1 MVYCFQISSNHSE
14 RKLYIMT
21 QLNDTKELSRQQLK
35 SMETKAKIFKAAK
48 HILQKKGYEELSIKN
63 ICDEAGVSNGSFY
76 HHFKTKDDLLSYYI
90 EEQPSI
96 NPDLL
101 DLPADAAD
109 AKKTIIYVYLNYV
122 HYCQELG
129 VEFMSNYYTPKNQS
143 LNPLIRTERPYPII
157 TVQNYLQKCIDAG
170 ILKLHHS
177 LEETT
182 TDIRMI
188 VIGNVFE
195 WCLKK
200 GDADFEGNMKRSLET
215 YLDGAF

>member
-1 MVYCFQISSNHSE
+1 MQQA
-14 RKLYIMT
+14 T
-21 QLNDTKELSRQQLK
+21 QELSKQQLK
-35 SMETKAKIFKAAK
+35 SKETKDKIFRAAK
-48 HILQKKGYEELSIKN
+48 HILQKKGYDHLSIKN
-63 ICDEAGVSNGSFY
+63 ICEEAGVSNGSFY

-101 DLPADAAD
+101 DLPENAEE
-109 AKKTIIYVYLNYV
+109 AKQTIIYVYLNYV

-157 TVQNYLQKCIDAG
+157 TVSNYLQKVIDAN
-170 ILKLHHS
+170 IIHPS
-177 LEETT
+177 LALEDIT

-195 WCLKK
+195 WCLKS
-200 GDADFEGNMKRSLET
+200 GDTDFEGNMKRSLET
-215 YLDGAF
+215 YLNGLF